1 MKRPKPHEQGGYQWK
16 IHPKISPFGPT
27 ECVEIAADHRRGPQ
41 RLSQLDGSIAGH
53 FPQCKWWAKLCRMR
67 SSKHSG
73 VEYATEDREGSRLVF
88 SSPLHAG
95 LNRDFSMRGKACVEI
110 SPGFAMRLFQGVMW
124 CMDGGMRVDFVLG
137 MRR

>member
-53 FPQCKWWAKLCRMR
+53 FLQCKWWAKLCRMR
-67 SSKHSG
+67 SSTHSG
-73 VEYATEDREGSRLVF
+73 VEYATEDRGRFSARLFVSASRRAEPGF
-88 SSPLHAG
+88 LHAG
-95 LNRDFSMRGKACVEI
+95 
-110 SPGFAMRLFQGVMW
+110 
-124 CMDGGMRVDFVLG
+124 
-137 MRR
+137 